1 MRQDTTTYHGEAW
14 QTVNG
19 IVEPVTGGSEHL
31 LPKGAEKAHAD
42 KPAVKS
48 FYGRS
53 VVNDSLLK
61 AREDSVIRAKNDS
74 AAREHAS
81 YGIVLQTPYLD
92 ETPAMAQTGKN
103 DGMSWVFVGLA
114 VLFCVICLRFKK
126 NTRYI
131 RALVYDLTQV
141 RMRHN
146 AFDDTVKETSFL
158 LLLNLLWVC
167 SAGVLLWKTV
177 TITVPYNP
185 FYSFSIPDR
194 PALGIALCCGV
205 SLAYVLIMT
214 LAYTVVGNVFSDSRM
229 TGMWVKGS
237 LASQALEAAPMFI
250 LALLALCY
258 SPATETILLVA
269 AGVFVLGK
277 IIFLYKGF
285 RIFFNQISSWL
296 LFLYYLCS
304 LEIVPLI
311 LAYFAALQICAM
323 LL

>member
-1 MRQDTTTYHGEAW
+1 MRQDTTTYHGGAW

-31 LPKGAEKAHAD
+31 LPKGADKAHAD
-42 KPAVKS
+42 KPVPKS
-48 FYGRS
+48 LYKMS

-81 YGIVLQTPYLD
+81 YGIVLQTPYIE
-92 ETPAMAQTGKN
+92 ETPAAEQNQKN

-114 VLFCVICLRFKK
+114 VLFCIICLRFKK

-177 TITVPYNP
+177 TITVPDNP

-205 SLAYVLIMT
+205 SMAYVLIMT

-304 LEIVPLI
+304 LEIIPLI
-311 LAYFAALQICAM
+311 LTYMATLMLCSVAL
-323 LL
+323 